1 MIKKT
6 FQKIN
11 SFLDKW
17 GEKIMVDDDGGLTES
32 ESSNLNILQA
42 IIYFFLLA
50 SPFFIKL
57 FGGIIL
63 IFSIAAFVVG
73 QYDKSLGAFLI
84 TIASFIL
91 ALTIQ
96 KLRGFLF
103 KNKTDED

>member
-6 FQKIN
+6 FQKIS
-11 SFLDKW
+11 SFLEKW
-17 GEKIMVDDDGGLTES
+17 GEKIMVDNSVEY
-32 ESSNLNILQA
+32 ENVENLNIFQA
-42 IIYFFLLA
+42 IIYFFLLI

-57 FGGIIL
+57 FGGLIL
-63 IFSIAAFVVG
+63 IFSIAAFFVG

-91 ALTIQ
+91 ALIIQ

-103 KNKTDED
+103 KNNTDDI